1 MNVITVEKCPTCN
14 GTGEIAASILLS
26 DEIENNLRYTIKD
39 QNEKE
44 VTSNAHPYLAAYF
57 TKGLFSIRYKWWR
70 KYRRWVK
77 VKPVNSYHF
86 TEYHFINGNEEEIK
100 V

>member
-1 MNVITVEKCPTCN
+1 MTLDPLLPCQNGLRPFEITQR
-14 GTGEIAASILLS
+14 S
-26 DEIENNLRYTIKD
+26 DEIENNLRYIIKD

-44 VTSNAHPYLAAYF
+44 VTLNAHPYLAAYF

-70 KYRRWVK
+70 KYKRWVK